1 MVVRPLKGQD
11 AFNNVMR
18 SGRRTTSGPLSLS
31 AMSNRDHIPVGI
43 LSFGVTIGKKTAK
56 RAVMRNRVKRLLRE
70 SIRQI
75 IPTRSLLLSNAGIHT
90 LVLVWRSA
98 PSASKL
104 LRLTDVKP
112 HVEAALDHVISV
124 CRQHV

>member
-31 AMSNRDHIPVGI
+31 AMSNRELIPIHV

-70 SIRQI
+70 SIRQV
-75 IPTRSLLLSNAGIHT
+75 IPSRSLQLSTAGIHT
-90 LVLVWRSA
+90 VVLVWRSA
-98 PSASKL
+98 PTAPKL
-104 LRLTDVKP
+104 LRLIDVKP

-124 CRQHV
+124 CSKNV